1 MSNVPYL
8 PSKAIAYAERWALGR
23 NPNYLDFEKLGG
35 DCTNFVS
42 QCLLAGCGVMNETP
56 LWGWY
61 YHDAAHRA
69 PAWTGVTYL
78 HRFLTENRGS
88 GPYGALVSLA
98 QVQPGDVAQLSFS
111 SGRYTHTALVVARKG
126 EEIYLAAHTHD
137 AWMRP
142 LSTYQQPFRRFV
154 HIQGARKET

>member
-1 MSNVPYL
+1 MRFMPYDR
-8 PSKAIAYAERWALGR
+8 PRAIAYARQWALKR
-23 NPNYLDFEKLGG
+23 NPDYLDFEALGG

-69 PAWTGVTYL
+69 PAWTGVEYL
-78 HRFLTENRGS
+78 YRFLTGNQGA
-88 GPYGALVSLA
+88 GPYGAEVPLA
-98 QVQPGDVAQLSFS
+98 QAQPGDVAQLSFS
-111 SGRYTHTALVVARKG
+111 RGRYTHTALIAAREG
-126 EEIYLAAHTHD
+126 EELYLAAHTRD

-142 LSTYQQPFRRFV
+142 LSAYAQPFQRFIQ
-154 HIQGARKET
+154 IQGARKEI